1 MNSKRYSLEK
11 YTGSKSRFDCP
22 KCEHKKE
29 FTKYIDTETN
39 QYINDLV
46 GKCNRLKCDYHFS
59 PKQYFDKNNIT
70 NEYTKNTNFR
80 HVETIKKEISYIDK
94 DLFKSSLKQYENN
107 NFILSLNNLFGIEK
121 TTKAI
126 ENYFIGTS
134 KRWDGACIFWQIDL
148 KANVRT
154 GKIML
159 YDTGTCKRVKTDNLN
174 KIDWVHT
181 ELKKKNNVDF
191 NLEQCFF
198 GEHLLNDLLK
208 DVCIVESEK
217 TAIICSIV
225 YPDKIWIATGGAYN
239 FTFDKC
245 KVLKGRNVLVF
256 PDLDNFDKWSLKVNT
271 KEFKELANFSISNY
285 LKTVENI
292 TDKDDLAD
300 HLLKCFKEQK
310 STKGVEKTESTLL
323 EQIEK
328 LESDLIGIGKSKQP
342 LSFKYGIITDID
354 LYINTNLSIIKHNI
368 DNRNRNLFNLSF
380 QRLLDLKDLLSS
392 STNSII

>member
-1 MNSKRYSLEK
+1 MNNKRYSLEK

-29 FTKYIDTETN
+29 FTKYIDTETG

-46 GKCNRLKCDYHFS
+46 GKCNRLKCGEHFT

-70 NEYTKNTNFR
+70 TEYIKKPYLKPL
-80 HVETIKKEISYIDK
+80 EPIKKEISYIDK
-94 DLFKSSLKQYENN
+94 DLLKGTLKQYENN
-107 NFILSLNNLFGIEK
+107 NLISALFGIFGKEP
-121 TTKAI
+121 TVKAI
-126 ENYFIGTS
+126 ENYYIGTS
-134 KRWDGACIFWQIDL
+134 KRWDGACIFWQIDI

-159 YDTGTCKRVKTDNLN
+159 YDSDTCKRVKTDNFN
-174 KIDWVHT
+174 KIDWIHT

-198 GEHLLNDLLK
+198 GEHLLNDLSK

-245 KVLKGRNVLVF
+245 KVLKGRNVLLF
-256 PDLDNFDKWSLKVNT
+256 PDLDSFDKWSLKVNT

-285 LKTVENI
+285 LKTIENI

-300 HLLKCFKEQK
+300 HLLNDFKEK
-310 STKGVEKTESTLL
+310 RFTKVVEKTETTLL

-342 LSFKYGIITDID
+342 LSFKNGIITDID
-354 LYINTNLSIIKHNI
+354 LYINTNLSIVKHNI
-368 DNRNRNLFNLSF
+368 NNRNRNLFNLSF

-392 STNSII
+392 STNGII